1 MKKYI
6 LVLMGFCCLPGG
18 LTIAQTK
25 KDVVE
30 LSGTLAHFS
39 NEVEVEDMSE
49 LQYLLP
55 KTTERLV
62 VPDAT
67 NGQFYIRFKITAP
80 NYFRIGRNA
89 LYLSPGDNL
98 KVFIDYN
105 NPKAAIFEGRG
116 SAANNFLRSTPFPKG
131 GSYMEAGSKA
141 QATPGQTIDY
151 ILSAAALRTRQLDSL
166 KTVTAEFK
174 RLEKGRIQADI
185 INSLLD
191 GQISFYRPKAI
202 QKDSVKLK
210 QYGDEY
216 AELIK
221 PYVDQYTG
229 NFTDASLLKLVVY
242 RDLADTLSRQH
253 GKPKD
258 LQQIKD
264 WLQATAV
271 IEKLKQVSDKQ
282 LLENFKPEIKTIKTA
297 AYRNAVNITLNT
309 LLQFGKGDIAADF
322 TATDT
327 NGKAISLS
335 SFKGKVIYID
345 LWATWCGPCMQE
357 MPHYET
363 LKEKYAGN
371 PGIVFISLSVDDNE
385 TLWKASVS
393 ARKATGNQWLINR
406 NKLNAYNIVGI
417 PRTLLINKDF
427 KMVDMNAPLP
437 SSKKI
442 TGIIDALLQ

>member
-1 MKKYI
+1 MKKNI
-6 LVLMGFCCLPGG
+6 LVLICFCCFNSS
-18 LTIAQTK
+18 LTIAQTNK
-25 KDVVE
+25 NLVE
-30 LSGTLAHFS
+30 IRGTLAHFS

-55 KTTERLV
+55 KTIERLV
-62 VPDAT
+62 VPDAA
-67 NGQFYIRFKITAP
+67 NGQFYIKFKITAP

-105 NPKAAIFEGRG
+105 NPTVAIFEGRG
-116 SAANNFLRSTPFPKG
+116 SEANHFLRFTPFPKG
-131 GSYMEAGSKA
+131 GSYMEAGTKA
-141 QATPGQTIDY
+141 QPTPQQTIDY

-191 GQISFYRPKAI
+191 GQISFYRPRAI

-216 AELIK
+216 AALIK
-221 PYVDQYTG
+221 PYVDKYLKD
-229 NFTDASLLKLVVY
+229 FTEASFLKLVVY
-242 RDLADTLSRQH
+242 RDLADTLSTQH
-253 GKPKD
+253 GKVKD

-264 WLQATAV
+264 WLQATAI
-271 IEKLKQVSDKQ
+271 IEKLKLVSDKQ

-297 AYRNAVNITLNT
+297 PYRNAVNQSFSA
-309 LLQFGKGDIAADF
+309 LLQFGKGDTAADF

-327 NGKAISLS
+327 NGKTIALS
-335 SFKGKVIYID
+335 SLKGKVIYID

-363 LKEKYAGN
+363 LKEKYASN
-371 PGIVFISLSVDDNE
+371 PNIVFISLSIEDNE
-385 TLWKASVS
+385 TLWKGSVS
-393 ARKATGNQWLINR
+393 GRKATGYQWLVNR

-417 PRTLLINKDF
+417 PRTLLIGKDF

-442 TGIIDALLQ
+442 TGIIDGLLQ